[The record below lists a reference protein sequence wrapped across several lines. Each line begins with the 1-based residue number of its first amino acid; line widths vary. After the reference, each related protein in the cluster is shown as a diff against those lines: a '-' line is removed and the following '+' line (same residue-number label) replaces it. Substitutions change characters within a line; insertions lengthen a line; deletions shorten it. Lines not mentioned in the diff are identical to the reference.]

1 MAEVRLDPVTH
12 RKLLALRARE
22 QEIER
27 ELSKAEK
34 LGLDMSAFRG
44 QFDEAKR
51 IRQVLIE
58 NYGPSGVSLEEPTQ

>member
-1 MAEVRLDPVTH
+1 MAQVVLDQVTH

-34 LGLDMSAFRG
+34 LGIDMSAFRA

-58 NYGPSGVSLEEPTQ
+58 NYGPNGISLEDNTQ